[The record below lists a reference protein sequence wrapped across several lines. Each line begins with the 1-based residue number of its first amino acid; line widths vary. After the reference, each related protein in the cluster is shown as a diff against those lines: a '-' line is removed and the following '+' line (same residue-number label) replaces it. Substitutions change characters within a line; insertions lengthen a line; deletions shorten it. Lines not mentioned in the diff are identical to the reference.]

1 MGIEPTTTDYEAVIL
16 PLNYESILEACM
28 AASVARLKKGEMFL
42 SILRLY
48 IKEDASLVIQ

>member
-1 MGIEPTTTDYEAVIL
+1 MGIEPATTDYEAVIL

-28 AASVARLKKGEMFL
+28 AASVARLKRRDFL

>member
-1 MGIEPTTTDYEAVIL
+1 MGIEPATTDYESAIL

-28 AASVARLKKGEMFL
+28 AASVARLKRRECL

-48 IKEDASLVIQ
+48 IKEDANLIF